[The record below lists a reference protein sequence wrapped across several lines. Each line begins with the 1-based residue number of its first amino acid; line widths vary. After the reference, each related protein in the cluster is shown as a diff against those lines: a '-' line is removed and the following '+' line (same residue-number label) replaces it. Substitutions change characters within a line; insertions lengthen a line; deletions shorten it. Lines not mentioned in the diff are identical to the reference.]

1 MTYRKKKKPINLISF
16 LSYKQELIYKLSVR
30 KTLCPKEL
38 PKCIQKSASYTKCV
52 LPPTRKWAKRYLS
65 LKNIRTR
72 PKNTE

>member
-1 MTYRKKKKPINLISF
+1 MTYRKKLINFISF

-52 LPPTRKWAKRYLS
+52 PPTRKWAKRYLS
-65 LKNIRTR
+65 IKNIRTR
-72 PKNTE
+72 PKNTK